1 MTDTTLGT
9 TGDTPTLPISASS
22 SLPPQFPERDGEFGA
37 ALARLVDR
45 VPGALPDHVI
55 HTYANLQRTQIRL
68 RQLIASAKRRIAT
81 DQKKIAKARAT
92 VLAIR
97 RHVEHLTDE
106 IDQKQNDI
114 RRYEHAISAA
124 YSLRSLIEQ
133 GELCPK
139 RPQIDISGSE

>member
-1 MTDTTLGT
+1 MMDIDRSTDEA
-9 TGDTPTLPISASS
+9 TPLTSIARIPA
-22 SLPPQFPERDGEFGA
+22 PAPERDNEFNA

-55 HTYANLQRTQIRL
+55 HTYANLRRTQIRL

-92 VLAIR
+92 VLAV
-97 RHVEHLTDE
+97 RHQVETLTDE
-106 IDQKQNDI
+106 IDQKQDDI
-114 RRYEHAISAA
+114 RRYKHALSAA

-139 RPQIDISGSE
+139 RPYIDISSSE